1 MLVDVKA
8 LHTGW
13 IFRDTNSSDQN
24 DLFMLINTLNT
35 QPSDSLFSTEFV
47 MVLVDEFWDLY
58 QLAIFIIV
66 FVPFIIYTLATILYF
81 TLHAAR

>member
-1 MLVDVKA
+1 
-8 LHTGW
+8 
-13 IFRDTNSSDQN
+13 
-24 DLFMLINTLNT
+24 MLINTLNT

-66 FVPFIIYTLATILYF
+66 FVPFIIYTLATIVYF